1 MAFPTP
7 LALSPQTPAPDP
19 PGPSPASVAEI
30 IAPEIP
36 SRHLPPVTYRP
47 MPEPPPFRQ
56 VVGPGV
62 ILVAGAIGSGEFIF
76 WPYLAT
82 KEGLS
87 LLWAAVVGIL
97 LQFFLNT
104 EVQRYTLATGETA
117 ITGFA
122 RLWRPWGLL
131 FATLPM
137 LGFIFPGIALSAA
150 TTLTFGLGGNAVLVC
165 VIGLL
170 LAGVAFSIS
179 PVVYQTLERFQTVV
193 VAVML
198 AFLAVATFTATDL
211 AAWGEAAKGLVSVGT
226 LPTVIA
232 PAVFFS
238 ALVYAGSG
246 GLGNLTVSNWVR
258 DKNWGMGAYIPRLVS
273 PITGVEV
280 AAPALGHFFPLDDE
294 NLRRFRR
301 WWRLGNL
308 EQLLT
313 FVLLGTISIVAMSVI
328 AYSALRGVPTGGG
341 IEFIRAEGEQL
352 GLRVGRWFA
361 TVFFLVG
368 GLKLFS
374 TVVGN
379 LDIAARVVADSFK
392 VDWLRES
399 PFWSES
405 KLYLVTIWLQILFGI
420 TILVAGLEAPLLLLS
435 LSGLVGGLV
444 LFASAVLLIQ
454 LNRRLPPAIR
464 LGGFRLVMM
473 VLAALFYGAFAAQVA
488 WTTLFSWLQ

>member
-1 MAFPTP
+1 
-7 LALSPQTPAPDP
+7 LALFPQNPAPDP
-19 PGPSPASVAEI
+19 SRPSPSPAAEI
-30 IAPEIP
+30 VAPEIP
-36 SRHLPPVTYRP
+36 SRHLPAVTYRP
-47 MPEPPPFRQ
+47 MPEPPPFRK

-62 ILVAGAIGSGEFIF
+62 ILIAGAIGSGEFIF

-82 KEGLS
+82 KEGLG
-87 LLWAAVVGIL
+87 LLWAAAVGIL

-150 TTLTFGLGGNAVLVC
+150 TTLTFGLGGHAVVIC

-170 LAGVAFSIS
+170 LAGVAFSVS
-179 PVVYQTLERFQTVV
+179 PFVYQTLEKFQTGVI
-193 VAVML
+193 AVTL
-198 AFLAVATFTATDL
+198 VFLAVATWAVTDL
-211 AAWGEAAKGLVSVGT
+211 AAWGEAAQGLVSVGT
-226 LPTVIA
+226 LPKVIA
-232 PAVFFS
+232 PEVFFS

-246 GLGNLTVSNWVR
+246 GLGNLTVANWIR

-273 PITGVEV
+273 PITGEEV
-280 AAPALGHFFPLDDE
+280 AAPALGHFFPQDEE
-294 NLRRFRR
+294 NLRRFRK
-301 WWRLGNL
+301 WWRLGNQ

-313 FVLLGTISIVAMSVI
+313 FVLLGMISIVAMSVI

-341 IEFIRAEGEQL
+341 IDFIRAEGEQL
-352 GLRVGRWFA
+352 GLKVGPWFA
-361 TVFFLVG
+361 TGFFLVG

-374 TVVGN
+374 TAVGN
-379 LDIAARVVADSFK
+379 LDIAARVVADSCK

-399 PFWSES
+399 RFWSES
-405 KLYLVTIWLQILFGI
+405 KLYLLTIWLQILLGI

-444 LFASAVLLIQ
+444 LFVSAVLLIQ
-454 LNRRLPPAIR
+454 LNRQLPPAIR
-464 LGGFRLVMM
+464 LHGFRLVMM
-473 VLAALFYGAFAAQVA
+473 VLAALFYGAFAAHVA
-488 WTTLFSWLQ
+488 WTTLSSWLK

>member
-1 MAFPTP
+1 MAPF
-7 LALSPQTPAPDP
+7 PQTPTPDP
-19 PGPSPASVAEI
+19 SRRSPSSPAEI
-30 IAPEIP
+30 VAPEIP
-36 SRHLPPVTYRP
+36 SLHLPAVTYRP
-47 MPEPPPFRQ
+47 MPEPPPFRK

-82 KEGLS
+82 KEGLG

-122 RLWRPWGLL
+122 RLWRPWGML

-137 LGFIFPGIALSAA
+137 LGFVFPGIALSAA
-150 TTLTFGLGGNAVLVC
+150 TTLTFGLGGNAVLIC

-170 LAGVAFSIS
+170 LAGVAFSVS
-179 PVVYQTLERFQTVV
+179 PVLYQTLEKFQTGVI
-193 VAVML
+193 AVTL
-198 AFLAVATFTATDL
+198 IFLTVATLAATDL
-211 AAWGEAAKGLVSVGT
+211 AAWGEAAEGLVSFGT
-226 LPTVIA
+226 LPKVIA

-246 GLGNLTVSNWVR
+246 GLGNLTVANWVR

-273 PITGVEV
+273 PITGEEV
-280 AAPALGHFFPLDDE
+280 AAPALGHFFPQDEE
-294 NLRRFRR
+294 NLRRFRK
-301 WWRLGNL
+301 WWRLGNQ

-313 FVLLGTISIVAMSVI
+313 FVLLGTISIVTMSVI
-328 AYSALRGVPTGGG
+328 AYSALRDVPTGGG
-341 IEFIRAEGEQL
+341 IDFIRAEGEQL
-352 GLRVGRWFA
+352 DLKVGHWFA

-379 LDIAARVVADSFK
+379 LDIAARVVADSCK

-399 PFWSES
+399 RFWSES
-405 KLYLVTIWLQILFGI
+405 KLYLLTIWLQILLGI

-444 LFASAVLLIQ
+444 LFVSAVLLIQ
-454 LNRRLPPAIR
+454 LNRQLPRAIR
-464 LGGFRLVMM
+464 LHGFRLVMM
-473 VLAALFYGAFAAQVA
+473 GLAALFYGAFAAHVA
-488 WTTLFSWLQ
+488 WTTFSSWLK